1 MFYLAA
7 WGEEFPWCMNDTVL
21 LAGLARDPGRGG
33 FVFFHYQCTEHAAA
47 GHGLSLYYGGF
58 DGTEDT
64 TTAVG
69 RRVVT
74 ALERAGLPTRWDGN
88 PGTAI
93 EVTPL
98 DWRKRLVG

>member
-1 MFYLAA
+1 VAEERRPVSPAQAEALADRL
-7 WGEEFPWCMNDTVL
+7 WME
-21 LAGLARDPGRGG
+21 RGG

-47 GHGLSLYYGGF
+47 GHRLSLYYGGF
-58 DGTEDT
+58 DGAEDT